1 MQVTILNSQTLQD
14 IAIQY
19 CGTLEALF
27 DIAFLNNISV
37 TEELSPG
44 QILNIPQVDYGFQE
58 VVNYFLINKKQPAT
72 ALTQEMIFIIEGN
85 TGIDYWALENN
96 FIIQ

>member
-44 QILNIPQVDYGFQE
+44 QILNIPEVDYGFQE

-72 ALTQEMIFIIEGN
+72 ALTQEMISIIEGN

>member
-1 MQVTILNSQTLQD
+1 MQIKILNSQTLQD

-27 DIAFLNNISV
+27 DIALLNNISV
-37 TEELSPG
+37 TQELSPG
-44 QILNIPQVDYGFQE
+44 QILNIPKVDYGFQE
-58 VVNYFLINKKQPAT
+58 VVNYFSINKIEPAT
-72 ALTQEMIFIIEGN
+72 ELTKEMISIIEGN
-85 TGIDYWALENN
+85 TGIDYWSIENN